1 MLNYREL
8 RVWQKAVDL
17 TVEVY
22 RLTEFF
28 PKNEIY
34 GISAQARRSA
44 ISVAANIAEGHGRL
58 HLGDYVHH
66 LSIARGSIMELE
78 TYLLMSERLSFCKE
92 SELRTAFVM
101 IGDTNRMLSGLLT
114 KLTSKRRP
122 NPEHRTPTTG
132 PRLRS

>member
-22 RLTEFF
+22 RLTESF
-28 PKNEIY
+28 PKKEIY

-58 HLGDYVHH
+58 HLGDYIHH

-78 TYLLMSERLSFCKE
+78 THLLMSERLSFCNE
-92 SELRTAFVM
+92 TELRTAFAM
-101 IGDTNRMLSGLLT
+101 IADI
-114 KLTSKRRP
+114 
-122 NPEHRTPTTG
+122 NPKTESRTPNTG
-132 PRLRS
+132 LVS